1 MSQVFL
7 GPRARLQQPPS
18 VNIKDPTPMINLLL
32 RSTLGPSP
40 PGTTLLSPPLL
51 RAPVDTPLAP
61 PTFAAPDALWLAPGP
76 LSQDSQRPKS
86 STEFA
91 CCWLRAE
98 RSLALLC
105 VDRRATSARPTVEC
119 FLLMPGRDAEE
130 TLEAFGS
137 RSTPSERRISADGKA
152 RSSLRT
158 VFLISAKH
166 STGRPLRVPSL
177 ARLRRNSQC

>member
-119 FLLMPGRDAEE
+119 FLLMPGEE
-130 TLEAFGS
+130 MQ
-137 RSTPSERRISADGKA
+137 KKHW
-152 RSSLRT
+152 
-158 VFLISAKH
+158 KH
-166 STGRPLRVPSL
+166 SDH
-177 ARLRRNSQC
+177 ARLHLREGYQRTARRDPASEQYS